1 MTRQKDENTMMSDT
15 GLTQFVVFKLGKE
28 EYGFDVSVVR
38 EIHDMENVAKVH
50 RAASH
55 IEGVINLRGK
65 LLTVVNL
72 RKRFAMEP
80 LAASEGGGK
89 IVVIDAPDAPVGFM
103 VDEVTEVAR
112 IAKGSIEKAPP
123 YVVSGIDA
131 QYVLGIAKQEDGRL
145 ITLLD
150 PVKVLELS
158 CDDGGTP
165 VR

>member
-1 MTRQKDENTMMSDT
+1 MMSDADE
-15 GLTQFVVFKLGKE
+15 TQFVVFKLGKE

-38 EIHDMENVAKVH
+38 EIHGMENVAKVH

-72 RKRFAMEP
+72 RKRFGMEAP
-80 LAASEGGGK
+80 PGQEGAGK

-112 IAKGSIEKAPP
+112 IAKGSIEKAPA
-123 YVVSGIDA
+123 YVVSGIEA
-131 QYVLGIAKQEDGRL
+131 QYVLGIAKHEDGRL

-158 CDDGGTP
+158 SDAEGTP

>member
-1 MTRQKDENTMMSDT
+1 MAVEDE
-15 GLTQFVVFKLGKE
+15 LTQYVVFRLGKE

-38 EIHDMENVAKVH
+38 EIHNMDNVAKVH
-50 RAASH
+50 RAAAH

-72 RKRFAMEP
+72 RKRFGMAGEP
-80 LAASEGGGK
+80 AVVGGK

-112 IAKGSIEKAPP
+112 IAKGSVEKAPP
-123 YVVSGIDA
+123 YVVSGIEA
-131 QYVLGIAKQEDGRL
+131 QYVLGIAKHEDGRL

-158 CDDGGTP
+158 SDDAASTP
-165 VR
+165 ER

>member
-1 MTRQKDENTMMSDT
+1 MTRREDEDTMISEG
-15 GLTQFVVFKLGKE
+15 GLMQYVVFKLGTE

-38 EIHDMENVAKVH
+38 EIHGMEDVAKVH
-50 RAASH
+50 RASSH

-72 RKRFAMEP
+72 RKRFGMEARP
-80 LAASEGGGK
+80 ASEGASK
-89 IVVIDAPDAPVGFM
+89 IVVIDAPDAPVGFL

-112 IAKGSIEKAPP
+112 IAKESVEKVPP
-123 YVVSGIDA
+123 YVVSGIEA
-131 QYVLGIAKQEDGRL
+131 QYVLGIAKHDDRL

-158 CDDGGTP
+158 CDYEGTP

>member
-1 MTRQKDENTMMSDT
+1 MTSESEMM
-15 GLTQFVVFKLGKE
+15 QFVVFKLGKE
-28 EYGFDVSVVR
+28 EYGFDVSIVR

-80 LAASEGGGK
+80 RQAAEGVGK

-112 IAKGSIEKAPP
+112 VAREAIEKAPP
-123 YVVSGIDA
+123 YIVSGIEA

-158 CDDGGTP
+158 SESEGTP